1 MVGKRIDEILA
12 EKANS
17 NAKNGN
23 SYFSPIVFPVVS
35 SFKRIYKTRLSKKE
49 VFKGKPL
56 HTIEESSEGT
66 LNGLNLQNSLSD
78 HTPGDLLLEEEY
90 STLSEIRHLFAA
102 SENDNIAENGSFSSE
117 MDSFFPYDLSNLDL
131 EQDHPLDNASAFL
144 TSPSVTLMQQFELAA
159 KVEAAISIQQ
169 WYRQVR
175 ERQKFLQ
182 LKSSAI
188 MIQRYFRGRR

>member
-1 MVGKRIDEILA
+1 M
-12 EKANS
+12 
-17 NAKNGN
+17 
-23 SYFSPIVFPVVS
+23 
-35 SFKRIYKTRLSKKE
+35 
-49 VFKGKPL
+49 
-56 HTIEESSEGT
+56 
-66 LNGLNLQNSLSD
+66 
-78 HTPGDLLLEEEY
+78 EEEY

-102 SENDNIAENGSFSSE
+102 SENDIAENGSFSSE